1 MACDARGSATNAR
14 FRLLGH
20 LDLGEQALVVAS
32 QPGNSMPAA
41 LRTRLRPPSHPTR
54 YCALS
59 DWPSDSVDVD
69 AGVVLREAGHFASAV
84 ERHRQLADPAGEDA
98 LDVLL
103 PEREPVVVP
112 GGKVADVQAGG
123 AEPRDLSHLPLRRGT
138 DRRFRADR
146 GPRWCVTQTAC
157 ARAGEVLAG
166 APLDDG
172 DVDARQ
178 RQLARQHQPR
188 RTASGDHHRML
199 GHRNSSRPLDSGY
212 DGDRSRGRSASVDSV
227 LNTPVHS

>member
-1 MACDARGSATNAR
+1 
-14 FRLLGH
+14 
-20 LDLGEQALVVAS
+20 
-32 QPGNSMPAA
+32 MPAV

-54 YCALS
+54 YCARS

-69 AGVVLREAGHFASAV
+69 AGVVLREAGHFTSAI

-112 GGKVADVQAGG
+112 GGKVADVELGA
-123 AEPRDLSHLPLRRGT
+123 AEPRDLSLLSLRKEPIGDSALIEDLEGAR
-138 DRRFRADR
+138 
-146 GPRWCVTQTAC
+146 VQTAC
-157 ARAGEVLAG
+157 ARAGEVLVG
-166 APLDDG
+166 APLDNG

-188 RTASGDHHRML
+188 RTASGDHHRMF
-199 GHRNSSRPLDSGY
+199 GHRNSWFRMSAKFELA
-212 DGDRSRGRSASVDSV
+212 RGPCRKPWGA
-227 LNTPVHS
+227 